1 MAPLV
6 CAAMRR
12 LRTLS
17 EAECYLR
24 CYGGADESVKVFR
37 VERPERDD
45 EMRLTGERLRR
56 LFERKLDL
64 REPGLAA

>member
-1 MAPLV
+1 
-6 CAAMRR
+6 MRR

-37 VERPERDD
+37 VERLER
-45 EMRLTGERLRR
+45 EEIRLTGERLRR
-56 LFERKLDL
+56 LFEARLDL

>member
-1 MAPLV
+1 
-6 CAAMRR
+6 MRR

-37 VERPERDD
+37 VEQPER
-45 EMRLTGERLRR
+45 EEIRLTGERLRR
-56 LFERKLDL
+56 LFEARLDL

>member
-1 MAPLV
+1 
-6 CAAMRR
+6 MRR

-24 CYGGADESVKVFR
+24 CYGSADESVKVFR
-37 VERPERDD
+37 VERPERD
-45 EMRLTGERLRR
+45 EARLTGERLRR

>member
-1 MAPLV
+1 
-6 CAAMRR
+6 MRR

-17 EAECYLR
+17 EDECYCR
-24 CYGGADESVKVFR
+24 CYGGGDESVKVVR
-37 VERPERDD
+37 VEREHEPE

-56 LFERKLDL
+56 LFERRLDL

>member
-1 MAPLV
+1 
-6 CAAMRR
+6 MRR

-37 VERPERDD
+37 VERPEHD
-45 EMRLTGERLRR
+45 EVRLTGERLRL

-64 REPGLAA
+64 REPGLAV